1 MNFILSISIVSFLF
15 LSSAYADG
23 PCVDLATFVG
33 TYKQIS
39 KSCDHDWFGPEL
51 SVVPFDEE
59 NSWPDLV
66 GKGYWI
72 KSAGTGFGPTT
83 TNNDMDKCTRTG
95 NGLSIEISG
104 NDTSGSTLPRNGRVG
119 YVFSGSQVT
128 FRADQC
134 TAVYSK

>member
-1 MNFILSISIVSFLF
+1 MKSMLTIVSFLF

-23 PCVDLATFVG
+23 PCVDLAKFVG

-51 SVVPFDEE
+51 TVVPFDEN

-72 KSAGTGFGPTT
+72 TSASAGFGPTT
-83 TNNDMDKCTRTG
+83 KSNGMDKCTLTDG
-95 NGLSIEISG
+95 GLSIEISG
-104 NDTSGSTLPRNGRVG
+104 NDKFGSTLPQKGRVG
-119 YVFSGSQVT
+119 YFFSGTQVK